1 VHLRG
6 RKPKTASRQI
16 AEGDPSKRGTHQL
29 EARLAAE
36 PKVARGLPP
45 CPEHLK
51 GLARKA
57 WQFWSEELEV
67 MNIACRPDA
76 VMLEG
81 ACAAYQTFVRMHERI
96 EEQGELVAKRER
108 NPTTGQMEVVDV
120 RPHPGLAIRDRAL
133 ALLRSFCSEFGL
145 SPVSRARLTAEPVDT
160 TEEDLWSI
168 LSRPRPKK
176 ESAQMELS
184 MEPATPKETVQ

>member
-1 VHLRG
+1 MRG

-16 AEGDPSKRGTHQL
+16 AEGDPSKRGINKL
-29 EARLAAE
+29 EARLESE
-36 PKVARGLPP
+36 PRPARGLPP

-57 WQFWSEELEV
+57 WHFWAEELEA
-67 MNIACRPDA
+67 MNIACRPDSI
-76 VMLEG
+76 MLEG
-81 ACAAYQTFVRMHERI
+81 ACAAYQTFVKMHERI

-108 NPTTGQMEVVDV
+108 NPVTGQMEVVDV

-145 SPVSRARLTAEPVDT
+145 SPVSRARLTTEPVDT
-160 TEEDLWSI
+160 DEEDLWAI

-176 ESAQMELS
+176 ESTAQMELL
-184 MEPATPKETVQ
+184 MVPPPPKETVQ